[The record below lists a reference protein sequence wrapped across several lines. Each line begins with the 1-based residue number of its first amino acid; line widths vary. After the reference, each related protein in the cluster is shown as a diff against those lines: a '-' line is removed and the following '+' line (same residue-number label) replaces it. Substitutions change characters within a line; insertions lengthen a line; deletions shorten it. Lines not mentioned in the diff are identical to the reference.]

1 MKLTFCGAAGEVTGS
16 CFWIAAGPHQ
26 FLVDCG
32 LFQGGREARL
42 RNLEPFAFDPRHID
56 FVILTHAHLDHS
68 GLLPR
73 LAAAGFKG
81 PIYCT
86 AATADLLGVLL
97 PDSAYLQQVE
107 AERSKRHGRDFV
119 AAYSVEDART
129 ALTQLRRI
137 SYDIPFEPAAGIRA
151 QLRDAGHILGSAIAE
166 LWLCEAGRTR
176 KVVVSGDLGQPGRPI
191 VRDPTT
197 ISEADVLLVESTYGN
212 RNHKPLDA
220 TLDELAACLQRSLQD
235 RRGVVLVPAFA
246 VGRTQ
251 EFLYYLNQ
259 LVREGRL
266 SSDLPVFVDSPMA
279 TEVTGIT
286 ARHMEIFDAEARALA
301 LGKQDAQH
309 SIRLKFTE
317 TLEDSK
323 SLNRIESGAVI
334 VAASGMC
341 DGGRIRHHLKHRL
354 GDPRTTVLFVGFQ
367 AAGTLG
373 RRLVDGASTVRIFGQ
388 EIAVRAAVVTLGGFS
403 AHADQSALLTWL
415 KGFRTKPGSV
425 CLVHG
430 EREIT
435 QLFSARIATEL
446 GWQSHIPVRGET
458 LAI

>member
-16 CFWIAAGPHQ
+16 CFWIDSGPQQ

-42 RNLEPFAFDPRHID
+42 RNLEPFDFDPRRLD

-73 LAAAGFKG
+73 LSAMGFNG

-97 PDSAYLQQVE
+97 PDSAHLQQVE

-119 AAYSVEDART
+119 AAYSLEDAR
-129 ALTQLRRI
+129 AVLAQIRRV
-137 SYDIPFEPAAGIRA
+137 SYDTAFEPGTGVRA
-151 QLRDAGHILGSAIAE
+151 QLRDAGHILGSAIVE
-166 LWLCEAGRTR
+166 LWLSEPGRTR

-191 VRDPTT
+191 LRDPTP
-197 ISEADVLLVESTYGN
+197 IAEADVLLIESTYGN

-220 TLDELAACLQRSLQD
+220 TLNELVVCLQRALER

-266 SSDLPVFVDSPMA
+266 DDFPVFVDSPMA
-279 TEVTGIT
+279 TEVTEIT
-286 ARHMEIFDAEARALA
+286 ARHMELFDAEARALA
-301 LGKQDAQH
+301 LADSHAQK
-309 SIRLKFTE
+309 STRLKYTA

-323 SLNRIESGAVI
+323 ALNRIESGAVI
-334 VAASGMC
+334 IAASGMC

-354 GDPRTTVLFVGFQ
+354 GDPRTTVLIVGFQ

-373 RRLVDGASTVRIFGQ
+373 RRLVDGASRARIFGE
-388 EIAVRAAVVTLGGFS
+388 EIPVRAEIVTLGGFS
-403 AHADQSALLTWL
+403 AHADQSALLMWL
-415 KGFRTKPGSV
+415 RGFRAKPESV

-435 QLFSARIATEL
+435 QLFSARIASEL
-446 GWQSHIPVRGET
+446 GWQPHTPVRGET